1 MDKTVTIENL
11 IAFAYNE
18 TEILETVNVVDAID
32 NDEDTAEEYEVIL
45 ATMDVLEK
53 SSREPSIKVLDRIFL
68 YANGRPGLHLAN

>member
-45 ATMDVLEK
+45 ATKDVLEK
-53 SSREPSIKVLDRIFL
+53 SSREPSNKVLDRIFL
-68 YANGRPGLHLAN
+68 YAKGSSGLHLAN